1 MNMTRNTDRTD
12 SPLASAA
19 YEMQVLRSIRKIMRA
34 VDLHSRKIHADLSV
48 TLPQLLCLHALADQD
63 SLTLQGL
70 SHAVNLSNSTVN
82 GIVDRL
88 EAKTLVTR
96 TRSTDDRRRVV
107 LALSPAGRRLAASA
121 PSLLQD
127 RFAEALR
134 RLPELEQATI
144 ALSLDRVV
152 DLMEARHID
161 ASPNLLP
168 SGALEESTQGKPP

>member
-1 MNMTRNTDRTD
+1 MNITQKPDRT
-12 SPLASAA
+12 PPAQASSA

-63 SLTLQGL
+63 GLTLQSL

-88 EAKTLVTR
+88 ESKMFVKR
-96 TRSTDDRRRVV
+96 TRANADRRRV
-107 LALSPAGRRLAASA
+107 ALTLTRAGRDLVDSA

-144 ALSLDRVV
+144 SLSLGRVV

-168 SGALEESTQGKPP
+168 SGAIEESPQGTPP